1 MNLFVY
7 SDESGVFDVVH
18 NDFFVFGGLL
28 FTSKERRDIAVRKY
42 RNVERTMRNKGRY
55 APELEL
61 KAKNLENKHKGE
73 IMRSLNSE
81 LKFAII
87 ISQKSISPEIYSFKE
102 HKQRYLDYAYKIG
115 LKRFLQHLASRN
127 IIAFN
132 EVKRIYVWPDEHTTA
147 TSGRYELEEGLLNEF
162 KIRIR
167 TYFEDKFQLKV
178 RTILKD
184 YDPVNQ
190 LAGMIIIT
198 VEPVEE
204 FFEKIF
210 SKTT

>member
-1 MNLFVY
+1 LKNI
-7 SDESGVFDVVH
+7 G
-18 NDFFVFGGLL
+18 DFKQELIKINNQVNEEMYGRGLDWQ
-28 FTSKERRDIAVRKY
+28 KIDIIGDK
-42 RNVERTMRNKGRY
+42 
-55 APELEL
+55 
-61 KAKNLENKHKGE
+61 
-73 IMRSLNSE
+73 
-81 LKFAII
+81 II
-87 ISQKSISPEIYSFKE
+87 ILALNRRISVLRHIDEKDAFTA
-102 HKQRYLDYAYKIG
+102 RLMD
-115 LKRFLQHLASRN
+115 LA
-127 IIAFN
+127 
-132 EVKRIYVWPDEHTTA
+132 
-147 TSGRYELEEGLLNEF
+147 LLNEF
-162 KIRIR
+162 KIRIK

>member
-1 MNLFVY
+1 MKNI
-7 SDESGVFDVVH
+7 G
-18 NDFFVFGGLL
+18 DFKQELIKINNQVNEEMYGRGLDWQ
-28 FTSKERRDIAVRKY
+28 KIDIIGDK
-42 RNVERTMRNKGRY
+42 
-55 APELEL
+55 
-61 KAKNLENKHKGE
+61 
-73 IMRSLNSE
+73 
-81 LKFAII
+81 II
-87 ISQKSISPEIYSFKE
+87 ILALNRRISVLRHIDEKDAFTA
-102 HKQRYLDYAYKIG
+102 RLMD
-115 LKRFLQHLASRN
+115 LA
-127 IIAFN
+127 
-132 EVKRIYVWPDEHTTA
+132 
-147 TSGRYELEEGLLNEF
+147 LLNEF
-162 KIRIR
+162 KIRIK